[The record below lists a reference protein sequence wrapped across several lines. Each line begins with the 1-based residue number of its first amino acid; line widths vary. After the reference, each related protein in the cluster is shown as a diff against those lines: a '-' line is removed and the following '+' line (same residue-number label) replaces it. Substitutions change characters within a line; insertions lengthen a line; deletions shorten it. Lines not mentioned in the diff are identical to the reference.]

1 MKNRNNEFLGLLCKL
16 YMAALLAALP
26 LYIGEGYWNMGN
38 TKYMLFRNVSF
49 LCLGLWLAAGM
60 AGRIWQALRRL
71 CMGRDGKRD
80 AGGGGMAPG
89 FGAMDLAVA
98 AYAIIVVVSAAASDY
113 GKLAWAGYEG
123 WFMGAVSQLL
133 LAGTYFFISRHYDG
147 ARWPLYLGEIALFFV
162 TLFGLLHR
170 LGIDPLGLLVYWNSM
185 NWEYSHMLSTLGN
198 INWLCGY
205 YSVAL
210 AFLTVHFLQA
220 RHIWLKVL
228 LYAGTVAAFV
238 LLGVQGSQSGWL
250 ILAVCVGCSLFLGR
264 KSPAVRRRVYA
275 LLAGFFFCMPLMG
288 LGMALRGEKAAV
300 VPDGNI
306 FGAAAWYVWP
316 MAGALCLAA
325 CLLCGKWKPGK
336 RQAGIV
342 RAVLLGGGAACLA
355 AALLVFLS
363 RGIDDG
369 FGSGRGFLWR
379 IALESFEAGDAKE
392 KLLGAGPD
400 CYAEAVFNRL
410 GAGSDVWK
418 GEHWETAVFTNAH
431 NEFLSQLCNVGIL
444 GTAAYLA
451 IFLAGLGRC
460 LRGSSRCGEEADT
473 GRNAGK
479 GKRAAVSGQTGRE
492 KQWAGGR
499 FPGTRARVRR
509 QTDREE
515 VPGRSSAWATGDD
528 YVFWVGLMAIAM
540 YGAHALIS
548 FQQVLNAPFFFLV
561 LGLCGWAG
569 RNSRDAGGRAG
580 ADGGPGTGTRDR
592 WSQGRMAQG
601 GEDKRRRG

>member
-1 MKNRNNEFLGLLCKL
+1 MKNQDNEFLGLLCKL
-16 YMAALLAALP
+16 YMTAVLAALP
-26 LYIGEGYWNMGN
+26 LYIGQGYWNMGN

-49 LCLGLWLAAGM
+49 LCLGLWLAAEM
-60 AGRIWQALRRL
+60 AGHIGEALRQL
-71 CMGRDGKRD
+71 CLRRSGKRSV
-80 AGGGGMAPG
+80 GEGGMTPG
-89 FGAMDLAVA
+89 FGAMDWAMA
-98 AYAIIVVVSAAASDY
+98 AYVVIVVLSAAASDY

-133 LAGTYFFISRHYDG
+133 LVGTYFFVSRRYDG
-147 ARWPLYLGEIALFFV
+147 ARWPLYLGELALFFV

-185 NWEYSHMLSTLGN
+185 DWEYSHMLSTLGN

-210 AFLTVHFLQA
+210 AFLTVHFLRVKGTWSKA
-220 RHIWLKVL
+220 VL
-228 LYAGTVAAFV
+228 YVGTVAAFV
-238 LLGVQGSQSGWL
+238 LLGVQGSQGGLL
-250 ILAVCVGCSLFLGR
+250 ILGVCVACGLYLGR
-264 KSPAVRRRVYA
+264 KSAGVRKRVYA

-288 LGMALRGEKAAV
+288 LGMVLRGEKAAV
-300 VPDGNI
+300 VQDGNI
-306 FGAAAWYVWP
+306 FWMVSWPAWPV
-316 MAGALCLAA
+316 AGAVCLAA
-325 CLLCGKWKPGK
+325 CLLCGRWRLGK
-336 RQAGIV
+336 RQARLAG
-342 RAVLLGGGAACLA
+342 AALLGGGAMCLTV
-355 AALLVFLS
+355 ALFVFLM
-363 RGIDDG
+363 RGIDDS

-379 IALESFEAGDAKE
+379 IALEGFGAGGIKE

-451 IFLAGLGRC
+451 IFLTGLRVC
-460 LRGSSRCGEEADT
+460 LRGGQRPEQGKTEGSRLARDGAQTVAEKEAD
-473 GRNAGK
+473 RKAL
-479 GKRAAVSGQTGRE
+479 RDD
-492 KQWAGGR
+492 
-499 FPGTRARVRR
+499 RARRNWEIHVL
-509 QTDREE
+509 
-515 VPGRSSAWATGDD
+515 
-528 YVFWVGLMAIAM
+528 WVGLMAICM

-569 RNSRDAGGRAG
+569 RSSRDAGGQAEEAG
-580 ADGGPGTGTRDR
+580 HSFRQGQAAQDR
-592 WSQGRMAQG
+592 WRRAEEIR
-601 GEDKRRRG
+601 GEEDEVEEI

>member
-1 MKNRNNEFLGLLCKL
+1 MKNRENEFLGLLCKL
-16 YMAALLAALP
+16 YMTALLVALP

-38 TKYMLFRNVSF
+38 TKYMLFRNVSL

-60 AGRIWQALRRL
+60 AGYIGEALRKLFFR
-71 CMGRDGKRD
+71 RDGKGN
-80 AGGGGMAPG
+80 AGREGMAPG
-89 FGAMDLAVA
+89 PGALDWAMA
-98 AYAIIVVVSAAASDY
+98 AYVIITVLSAVLSDY

-133 LAGTYFFISRHYDG
+133 LAGTYFFISRQYDG

-210 AFLTVHFLQA
+210 AFLMVHFLQA

-238 LLGVQGSQSGWL
+238 LLGVQGSQGGWL
-250 ILAVCVGCSLFLGR
+250 ILGVCVACSLFLGR
-264 KSPAVRRRVYA
+264 KSAEVRKRVYA

-300 VPDGNI
+300 VRDGNV
-306 FGAAAWYVWP
+306 FDAVAWHVWP
-316 MAGALCLAA
+316 VAGAVCLAA
-325 CLLCGKWKPGK
+325 FLLCGRRRLGK
-336 RQAGIV
+336 R
-342 RAVLLGGGAACLA
+342 RAKLIGAVILGGGAVCLA
-355 AALLVFLS
+355 AALFVFL
-363 RGIDDG
+363 RHGIDDS
-369 FGSGRGFLWR
+369 FGNGRGFLWR
-379 IALESFEAGDAKE
+379 IALEGFGAGDAKE
-392 KLLGAGPD
+392 KLIGAGPD

-444 GTAAYLA
+444 GTGAYLA
-451 IFLAGLGRC
+451 IFLTGLCTC
-460 LRGSSRCGEEADT
+460 LRGIFRGRDEAGAGKNVRKGKQAAAPGQTDGEEIL
-473 GRNAGK
+473 G
-479 GKRAAVSGQTGRE
+479 SGS
-492 KQWAGGR
+492 
-499 FPGTRARVRR
+499 AR
-509 QTDREE
+509 
-515 VPGRSSAWATGDD
+515 GIGDD
-528 YVFWVGLMAIAM
+528 YVSWVGLMAIAM

-561 LGLCGWAG
+561 LGLCGRAG
-569 RNSRDAGGRAG
+569 RNSRDAGAQ
-580 ADGGPGTGTRDR
+580 AKAAEHAYEQDR
-592 WSQGRMAQG
+592 MRKAQRME
-601 GEDKRRRG
+601 GEEYEVEEI